1 MRTPVLASLILLAV
15 VSVLPSPDLLAQTSQ
30 QRTAAPSTSAA
41 PARDLSGVWSS
52 WPGDPGL
59 SPVGSLTGVGR
70 GPGDMPPLT
79 PWGQAKYNANKPGI
93 RAQDEP
99 GQQRSRPAVRPSGES
114 RACCSAPRSKIAT
127 MRDRT
132 RMFFGSAWRTIWTDG
147 RALPDD
153 PDPSW
158 MGTSVG
164 RWEGDR
170 TFVVNSVGFDE
181 RTWLGQEGQP
191 HSDEMRLEERW
202 ERVDQNT
209 ITLNATIND
218 LKTYTTPFKTIQI
231 VYKLRPPTYELK
243 CFSLCLVGGE
253 CVLESHQEACRSAT
267 ANAELEGAVAS
278 TTTATTM
285 T

>member
-1 MRTPVLASLILLAV
+1 MRTPVLSSLILLAV
-15 VSVLPSPDLLAQTSQ
+15 VSVLPTSDLLAQTSQ
-30 QRTAAPSTSAA
+30 QRTAATTTSVV
-41 PARDLSGVWSS
+41 PARDLTGVWSFL
-52 WPGDPGL
+52 PGDPGL

-79 PWGQAKYNANKPGI
+79 PWGQAKYNANKPGYGP
-93 RAQDEP
+93 RMSPDNNDPALQCDPP
-99 GQQRSRPAVRPSGES
+99 GI
-114 RACCSAPRSKIAT
+114 PRLLFGATFEIAT

-164 RWEGDR
+164 RWQGDR
-170 TFVVNSVGFDE
+170 TFIVNTVGFDE

-209 ITLNATIND
+209 LTLNATIND
-218 LKTYTTPFKTIQI
+218 PKTYTTPFNTIQI
-231 VYKLRPPTYELK
+231 VYKLRPPTYELM
-243 CFSLCLVGGE
+243 FSP
-253 CVLESHQEACRSAT
+253 CVWSEE
-267 ANAELEGAVAS
+267 NAFLNRIRKPAA
-278 TTTATTM
+278 APPRK
-285 T
+285 